1 VRDRPIRGVLRHQS
15 RTGALLH
22 ENRRA
27 PYTACAVTVDP
38 ADPTWFPFDLDLAA
52 GNARFLRFGAEVL
65 DQSVF
70 LDHRIA
76 LVERSPVDVPLASL
90 AIRCATP
97 AWLFHTS
104 FCCSTLLARALHANP
119 WVEVLKEP
127 FALRRLADAMHAG
140 HDTGAALST
149 VVALLARPWHENSRT
164 VIKPTH
170 AALNLAPALL
180 DATPGSR
187 AVVLY
192 SGLSDFLVSNLKKPP
207 QTQEKVGRLAARL
220 AHDAGFDAELL
231 RAAEA
236 AADWPGL
243 VAVQWTAAIALAQ
256 RALRHAPSRVIALS
270 DRELLADIPGR
281 VAAVAEWLALPAPP
295 EHIAARAAQAAGR
308 HAKETD
314 ATYDAAQRAREAE
327 QVRQHFAV
335 PIEQAMAWARAQCA
349 PLLGAGPLAAALR

>member
-1 VRDRPIRGVLRHQS
+1 
-15 RTGALLH
+15 
-22 ENRRA
+22 
-27 PYTACAVTVDP
+27 VTVDP

-76 LVERSPVDVPLASL
+76 LAERLPVDVPLAEL
-90 AIRCATP
+90 VAPPATP

-104 FCCSTLLARALHANP
+104 FCCSTLLARALHAAP

-127 FALRRLADAMHAG
+127 FALRRLADAMHLG
-140 HDTGAALST
+140 HNTTATLAP
-149 VVALLARPWHENSRT
+149 VVALLARPWHAGSRT

-180 DATPGSR
+180 DATPGSQ

-192 SGLSDFLVSNLKKPP
+192 SGLRDFLVSNLKKPP

-220 AHDAGFDAELL
+220 AHDAGFDPELL
-231 RAAEA
+231 RTADA
-236 AADWPGL
+236 AAGWAGL

-256 RALRHAPSRVIALS
+256 RALRHAPSRIIALS
-270 DRELLADIPGR
+270 DRELLADVPGR
-281 VAAVAEWLALPAPP
+281 VVAVADWLALPAPS
-295 EHIAARAAQAAGR
+295 EMFAARATEAAGR

-314 ATYDAAQRAREAE
+314 AAYDAALRAREAE
-327 QVRQHFAV
+327 QVRLRYAV